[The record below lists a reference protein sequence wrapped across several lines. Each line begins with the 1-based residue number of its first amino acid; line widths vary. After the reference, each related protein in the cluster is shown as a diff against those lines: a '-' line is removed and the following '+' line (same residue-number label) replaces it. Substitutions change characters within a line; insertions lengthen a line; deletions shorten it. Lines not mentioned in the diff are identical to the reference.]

1 VNKQEY
7 GAVNI
12 IATAPEGILFVKDLR
27 QRTPR
32 WKFPGG
38 HVEKGETH
46 AEAAI
51 RELKE
56 ETGLIAHI
64 NNENKVG
71 IRVYPHYSKS
81 IYHTNFPDSFT
92 NLHKISTEWELVE
105 IFSPKEIQFMGM
117 NQIVPEHYK
126 FLESLSF
133 I

>member
-1 VNKQEY
+1 MSKKKEEY

-12 IATAPEGILFVKDLR
+12 IATAPEGILLVKELMHE
-27 QRTPR
+27 TPR

-64 NNENKVG
+64 SNENRIG
-71 IRVYPHYSKS
+71 LQEYPHYSKS
-81 IYHTNFPDSFT
+81 IYHISFPGSF
-92 NLHKISTEWELVE
+92 NGLHKISTEW
-105 IFSPKEIQFMGM
+105 
-117 NQIVPEHYK
+117 
-126 FLESLSF
+126 
-133 I
+133 